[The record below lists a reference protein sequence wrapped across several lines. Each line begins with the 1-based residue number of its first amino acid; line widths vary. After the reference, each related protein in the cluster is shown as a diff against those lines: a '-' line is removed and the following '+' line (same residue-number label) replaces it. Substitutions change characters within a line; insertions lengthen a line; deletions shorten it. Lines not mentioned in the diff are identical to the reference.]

1 MEDYK
6 MKLVRLNN
14 SYFPS
19 VFDNFFGNGLNNW
32 GHDSESYRSTLPAV
46 NIKEDDNSFE
56 LEVAAP
62 GMKKSDFKIDLDNDV
77 LTISS
82 EKKEEKSENDN
93 NKGYSR
99 REFSYTSF
107 ERSFTLPE
115 NQVDYDKISAKYE
128 DGVLRIALPKREEAK
143 VKPARAIEIA

>member
-1 MEDYK
+1 MEDLK

-14 SYFPS
+14 SFIPN
-19 VFDNFFGNGLNNW
+19 VFDNFFNNELDNW
-32 GHDSESYRSTLPAV
+32 RYDSESCRSTLPSV
-46 NIKEDDNSFE
+46 NIKETEDNYE
-56 LEVAAP
+56 LELAAP
-62 GMKKSDFKIDLDNDV
+62 GMKKSDFKINLENDV

-82 EKKEEKSENDN
+82 ERKEEKAENN
-93 NKGYSR
+93 GYTR
-99 REFSYTSF
+99 KEFSYTSF

-115 NQVDYDKISAKYE
+115 HKVNYDSVSAKYE

>member
-14 SYFPS
+14 SYLPS
-19 VFDNFFGNGLNNW
+19 VFDSFFGNGLNNW
-32 GHDSESYRSTLPAV
+32 GYDSDAYRSTLPAV
-46 NIKEDDNSFE
+46 NIKENENGYE

-82 EKKEEKSENDN
+82 EKKEEKSDK
-93 NKGYSR
+93 NKDGYSR
-99 REFSYTSF
+99 KEFSYTSF

-115 NQVDYDKISAKYE
+115 NKVNYDNVTAKYE
-128 DGVLRIALPKREEAK
+128 DGVLHIALPKREEAK

>member
-6 MKLVRLNN
+6 MKLVRFNN
-14 SYFPS
+14 SYLPS
-19 VFDNFFGNGLNNW
+19 VFDGFFGNEYKNW
-32 GHDSESYRSTLPAV
+32 GYDSESFRSTLPSV
-46 NIKEDDNSFE
+46 NVKESEDGYE

-62 GMKKSDFKIDLDNDV
+62 GLKKDDFKINLEKDV

-82 EKKEEKSENDN
+82 EKKEEKTD
-93 NKGYSR
+93 NKGYTR
-99 REFSYTSF
+99 KEFSYTSF

-115 NQVDYDKISAKYE
+115 NKVDYDKVSAKYE
-128 DGVLRIALPKREEAK
+128 DGVLRIGLPKREEAK